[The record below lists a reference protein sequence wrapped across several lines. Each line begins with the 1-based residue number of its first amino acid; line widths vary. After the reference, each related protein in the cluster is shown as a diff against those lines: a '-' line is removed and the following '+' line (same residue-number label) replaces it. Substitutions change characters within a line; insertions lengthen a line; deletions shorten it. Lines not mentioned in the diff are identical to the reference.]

1 MVFNQPDTKNKAKYL
16 MQRLLQKV
24 INRLISPLLKIIRIQ
39 HKKRYARGEGIEPFI
54 SGDTFRDL
62 ADLRIDSKQHFEK
75 LKKSLD
81 SSAIFCSNEVANEL
95 VKEKHIPQKKVWIFH
110 NGDTMITQAIINALG
125 EQKAIFAQHLI
136 GKSNQSQCIPTGLEN
151 ESWWNNGIAF
161 DYHWLRR
168 QKTSNRIARI
178 LWGFT
183 VANNYQPRKMAA
195 EVLQAYPLADRTS
208 GWCSVIYRRILLKYM
223 FVASPEGNGI
233 DCIRTWEAM
242 YLRTVPIVTRSP
254 VTEFFVDLGLPM
266 LMVDSWSD
274 INKLNQNDLIGIY
287 REKALQ
293 FDNEA
298 LYFEFWKNKIKGEIH
313 A

>member
-1 MVFNQPDTKNKAKYL
+1 M
-16 MQRLLQKV
+16 
-24 INRLISPLLKIIRIQ
+24 
-39 HKKRYARGEGIEPFI
+39 
-54 SGDTFRDL
+54 
-62 ADLRIDSKQHFEK
+62 
-75 LKKSLD
+75 
-81 SSAIFCSNEVANEL
+81 
-95 VKEKHIPQKKVWIFH
+95 
-110 NGDTMITQAIINALG
+110 
-125 EQKAIFAQHLI
+125 
-136 GKSNQSQCIPTGLEN
+136 
-151 ESWWNNGIAF
+151 
-161 DYHWLRR
+161 RR

-195 EVLQAYPLADRTS
+195 EALQAYPFADRTS
-208 GWCSVIYRRILLKYM
+208 GWCSFIYRRILLKYM

-233 DCIRTWEAM
+233 DCHRTWEAM

-274 INKLNQNDLIGIY
+274 INKLNQNDLIETY
-287 REKALQ
+287 REKAIQ